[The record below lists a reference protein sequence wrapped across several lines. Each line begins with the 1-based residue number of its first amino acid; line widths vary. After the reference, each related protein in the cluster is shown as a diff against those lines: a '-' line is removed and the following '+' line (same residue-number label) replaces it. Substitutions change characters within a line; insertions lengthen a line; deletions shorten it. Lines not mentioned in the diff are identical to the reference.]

1 MAIGSMS
8 SCGGPTTARLSIIFV
23 LICALYFTRDFWLP
37 VTPAVPVLH
46 HTTPSKETSDAT
58 SDATPETPSIPQDTT
73 IYTPHDEDCK
83 SVPGADKVMVILKT
97 GATEIYEKLP
107 THFVTLFRCT
117 PHFLIFSDLAQSYSD
132 YTIHDAIEPVSP
144 KYKDSHEDFELYRKM
159 QEYQREGQDMSK
171 LKGDKGWNLDKW
183 KFLPMLHKTYEL
195 SPDTIDWFVYIEADT
210 SLSWTNLLQ
219 WLKTMDPRKEYYL
232 GAQNVIGDT
241 TFGHGGSG
249 TAISR
254 AAAEKFYNARLD
266 MGAKKFDAKWEKLTG
281 ESCCG
286 DEVVARAL
294 KAEADI
300 PLTPAWP
307 LFQGEKMNTID
318 WTATHW
324 CTPPLTMHH
333 VTAIEVDAQ
342 WQFHQQWVEDH
353 GWNTP
358 YLYRDLY
365 ASLVAR
371 HVTKPRKSWNNLS
384 QSTKFIDASQHPGA
398 EQKEG
403 DEWDR
408 LEDWEKESVK
418 SFDACR
424 DVCERKGKDDC
435 VQWMWEP
442 GRCYLDREVRM
453 GNTDEREEDHWM
465 SGWVQERVKGLHEDI
480 EPCTVNW
487 HG

>member
-353 GWNTP
+353 VS
-358 YLYRDLY
+358 DVESS
-365 ASLVAR
+365 SLHIPRVVTQSAPDGFTDMHTGLEHALPLPRPVRIPGGAPRHQAAQELEQPVAIDQVHR
-371 HVTKPRKSWNNLS
+371 RLPAPRRRAEGRRRVGPARGLGEGKRQELRRL
-384 QSTKFIDASQHPGA
+384 QRRLRTQGQGRLRPVDVGA
-398 EQKEG
+398 G
-403 DEWDR
+403 PLLLGSR
-408 LEDWEKESVK
+408 
-418 SFDACR
+418 
-424 DVCERKGKDDC
+424 G
-435 VQWMWEP
+435 P
-442 GRCYLDREVRM
+442 
-453 GNTDEREEDHWM
+453 
-465 SGWVQERVKGLHEDI
+465 
-480 EPCTVNW
+480 
-487 HG
+487 HGQYG